1 MPVRWRTVAAMAAD
15 TTLAPRSAD
24 AAGSFVEHAAAAE
37 PALGPPPGGRA
48 FDARAVGVRVA
59 LAGAAAQVLGLAIDA
74 ALHAADPTLAERE
87 GIFSLSN
94 AGHALLVV
102 GICLVVVGAFF
113 AMAGPV
119 LYGGSGRRS
128 RAGRVV
134 RVGAPV
140 VLVGVLA
147 AATAFGA
154 TSSLA
159 RGHGEHAEG
168 DGHAGTQPHG
178 TVAAPVRSAAAA
190 SATDDDAHGH
200 GDGSV
205 VPNQPLDPATRAVL
219 AQQLVE
225 ARAVAM
231 AHPTVADALRDGY
244 VMVTPYVPLIGAH
257 YMKFP
262 LVDGIFDVRAP
273 EMLLYDGTDP
283 GSRIVG
289 LSYYVVSATEPEG
302 FAGPNDHWHRHIGL
316 CLKIVDGH
324 PVVIG
329 AERTTPEACRAMGGF
344 KAEGRNG
351 WMVHVW
357 AVPGWESPVGVFSA
371 EHPDLR

>member
-1 MPVRWRTVAAMAAD
+1 MAAD
-15 TTLAPRSAD
+15 TTLIPGPRGATGQFAEGVTTAGD
-24 AAGSFVEHAAAAE
+24 ATAGSR
-37 PALGPPPGGRA
+37 PGRTA
-48 FDARAVGVRVA
+48 FDPRMLGVRLA
-59 LAGAAAQVLGLAIDA
+59 LAGAVAQVLGLAVDA

-94 AGHALLVV
+94 AGHVLLIA
-102 GICLVVVGAFF
+102 GICLVIVGAFF
-113 AMAGPV
+113 AVVGPA
-119 LYGGSGRRS
+119 LYSGASRS
-128 RAGRVV
+128 GPVV

-140 VLVGVLA
+140 ALVALLGT
-147 AATAFGA
+147 ATAFGA

-159 RGHGEHAEG
+159 RGHGEHTGAAA
-168 DGHAGTQPHG
+168 GHDHQEAAGAP
-178 TVAAPVRSAAAA
+178 AASAAA
-190 SATDDDAHGH
+190 AHGH

-219 AQQLVE
+219 AQQLVD

-231 AHPTVADALRDGY
+231 AHPTVADAVRDGY

-262 LVDGIFDVRAP
+262 LVDGTFDVRAP

-289 LSYYVVSATEPEG
+289 LSYYVVAATEPEG

-344 KAEGRNG
+344 KADGSNG

-357 AVPGWESPVGVFSA
+357 AVPGWESPAGVFSA